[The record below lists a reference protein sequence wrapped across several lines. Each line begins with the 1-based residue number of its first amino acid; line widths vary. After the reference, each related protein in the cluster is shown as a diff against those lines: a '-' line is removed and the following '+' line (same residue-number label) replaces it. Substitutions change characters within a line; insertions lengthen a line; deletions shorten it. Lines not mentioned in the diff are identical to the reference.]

1 MLFVDS
7 NVILDVITADPHWAA
22 WSATQLAQA
31 LDAGPVLINAIV
43 YAEIAFASD
52 AIEAVDALLPQ
63 HLYTYRPIPREA
75 SVLAAMAHADYRQ
88 RGGLRSM
95 ILPDFLIGAHALLES
110 TGLITR
116 DGRRYNQAF
125 PGLKLILP

>member
-52 AIEAVDALLPQ
+52 AMAPAPALKPGVSP
-63 HLYTYRPIPREA
+63 HLGRPLER
-75 SVLAAMAHADYRQ
+75 R
-88 RGGLRSM
+88 GLR
-95 ILPDFLIGAHALLES
+95 
-110 TGLITR
+110 
-116 DGRRYNQAF
+116 
-125 PGLKLILP
+125 

>member
-7 NVILDVITADPHWAA
+7 NVILDVITADPNWSA

-63 HLYTYRPIPREA
+63 HLYSYRPIPREA
-75 SVLAAMAHADYRQ
+75 SFLAATAHADYRQ
-88 RGGLRSM
+88 RGGQRSM

-110 TGLITR
+110 TGLLTR
-116 DGRRYNQAF
+116 DGRRYRQAF
-125 PGLKLILP
+125 PGLRLILP